1 MIGGLLGGGDASDG
15 GGDPMSMLSG
25 MLGGGGALTSISS
38 LLGGDDIV
46 GEIADML
53 GPWEDFEKD
62 PGGHILKV
70 RDFL

>member
-1 MIGGLLGGGDASDG
+1 MGGLLGGGDAGDG
-15 GGDPMSMLSG
+15 GGDPMFMLNG

-38 LLGGDDIV
+38 LFGGGDIF
-46 GEIADML
+46 GEIPDMF